1 MDISSIGGTNYAQ
14 QALTSLD
21 QETKTTESFASVL
34 ENAQLS
40 GNKTE
45 IMQACKDFESY
56 FMQIMFRQ
64 MRKTSMSLSEDSFLP
79 VGRAEE
85 TFQDM
90 LDEEYAK
97 KAANTGGGIGLATFM
112 YKQMTRGMS
121 ETQATAPAE
130 DVPVVENNE

>member
-1 MDISSIGGTNYAQ
+1 MDIASIGGTNYAQ
-14 QALTSLD
+14 QALTSLN
-21 QETKTTESFASVL
+21 QEAKTTETFASVL
-34 ENAQLS
+34 EGAQLS
-40 GNKTE
+40 GDKAE

-56 FMQIMFRQ
+56 FLQMMFRQ
-64 MRKTSMSLSEDSFLP
+64 MRKTSMSLSEDSFMP

-112 YKQMTRGMS
+112 YKQMTRGLA
-121 ETQATAPAE
+121 EEQAVAPNPEAAE
-130 DVPVVENNE
+130 DNE